1 MGMRETLENKKG
13 LSTGLAVAL
22 LVVGV
27 GGIVWQLMARGGDTR
42 NNIPNEFFTADDGQ
56 TFFTASAANVAPFD
70 HDGKQAVKAIV
81 YQCDGKKF
89 VAYMERFTPEARAV
103 MANNSTAAPKPAPSS
118 PANATISPEMAA
130 RAALPPPSPAAAREA
145 SMNGREFKRPG
156 DKEWVRSS
164 NRGKVMEIKTIT
176 CPGGGKGTPTPV
188 FP

>member
-1 MGMRETLENKKG
+1 MGMRETMENKKG

-27 GGIVWQLMARGGDTR
+27 GGIVWQLMARGGDTW
-42 NNIPNEFFTADDGQ
+42 DGQ

-81 YQCDGKKF
+81 YQCDGRKF
-89 VAYMERFTPEARAV
+89 VAYMERFTPEARTV
-103 MANNSTAAPKPAPSS
+103 MANNSTAAPRPAPSN
-118 PANATISPEMAA
+118 PANAKISPEMAA

-156 DKEWVRSS
+156 DKEWVRST

>member
-1 MGMRETLENKKG
+1 MGMRETMEKKRG
-13 LSTGLAVAL
+13 VSVGLAVVL

-56 TFFTASAANVAPFD
+56 TFFTASATNVAPFD

-81 YQCDGKKF
+81 YECGGKQF
-89 VAYMERFTPEARAV
+89 VAYMERFTPEARQV
-103 MANNSTAAPKPAPSS
+103 MAYSSTPKAAPAKPTNPKM
-118 PANATISPEMAA
+118 SPEMAA
-130 RAALPPPSPAAAREA
+130 RAALPPPSPAAARDA

-156 DKEWVRSS
+156 DKEWVRST

-176 CPGGGKGTPTPV
+176 CPPGLSGTPKPV
-188 FP
+188 LP